1 MLHVGPAGQ
10 GHLVKTVHN
19 GIEYGLMQA
28 YAEGFETLKAAG
40 PKLDLA
46 AIAQLWGRGAVV
58 RSWLLDLAAAELAQ
72 GVERYEGRVGEN
84 STGRWALELALAHQV
99 PVPVLQGALDAR
111 SRSRSQPSF
120 GSRLLSGLRSRFGG
134 HAETPQG

>member
-1 MLHVGPAGQ
+1 M
-10 GHLVKTVHN
+10 HN

-28 YAEGFETLKAAG
+28 YAEGFEMLKAAA

-58 RSWLLDLAAAELAQ
+58 RSWLLDLAAAELTQ
-72 GVERYEGRVGEN
+72 GVERYEGRVDEN
-84 STGRWALELALAHQV
+84 GTDRWALELALAHRV

-134 HAETPQG
+134 HTEAPKS